1 MLENYS
7 LNVYSLTCGLRGT
20 FQYLNRPGEQLQGPV
35 ATSSVMPVNPVY
47 WACYLKWL
55 CITWTF
61 CWPFTAHLVI
71 WGSQSSANPTPPQSS
86 WTFHTLSNILHSPN
100 IHCSIK
106 TCSCSELVCEYAS
119 YHAAWYGR
127 FCWGLSPPWWE
138 QYTLCCIQ
146 SLCCS
151 PSWKLAPLQAGTAM
165 TLLFLP
171 GSLGLSRCSAGC
183 LLSIR
188 AALGPQQNRE

>member
-20 FQYLNRPGEQLQGPV
+20 FQYLNRPSEQLQGPV

-47 WACYLKWL
+47 WTCYLKWL

-86 WTFHTLSNILHSPN
+86 WTLHRLSNILHSPN
-100 IHCSIK
+100 IHQDLQLLWAGLWTRLLPCR
-106 TCSCSELVCEYAS
+106 L
-119 YHAAWYGR
+119 AWPFLLGTVT
-127 FCWGLSPPWWE
+127 
-138 QYTLCCIQ
+138 TLMGTIHTLLHSVIVLQ
-146 SLCCS
+146 SFLE
-151 PSWKLAPLQAGTAM
+151 AGT
-165 TLLFLP
+165 
-171 GSLGLSRCSAGC
+171 SAGWHC
-183 LLSIR
+183 WDSALSSGFSGSFPLLRWAPAEYQSSTWST
-188 AALGPQQNRE
+188 AE